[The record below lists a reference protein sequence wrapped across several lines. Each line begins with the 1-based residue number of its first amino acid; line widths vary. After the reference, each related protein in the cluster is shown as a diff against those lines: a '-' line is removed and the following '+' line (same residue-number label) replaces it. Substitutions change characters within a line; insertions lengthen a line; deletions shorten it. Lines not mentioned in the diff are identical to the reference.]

1 MLTAWLTG
9 HLRLGW
15 VIAKSPLG
23 ALNLIMK
30 LSKSTGEPGDAF
42 HSSIQPLKSLLS
54 LTQTRGMPKLL
65 LCKVPMCLFWAVVLV
80 KDKEKNLPGNQI
92 SLAQQV

>member
-23 ALNLIMK
+23 ALNLLM
-30 LSKSTGEPGDAF
+30 SKSTGEPGDAF
-42 HSSIQPLKSLLS
+42 HSSIQPLK
-54 LTQTRGMPKLL
+54 
-65 LCKVPMCLFWAVVLV
+65 
-80 KDKEKNLPGNQI
+80 
-92 SLAQQV
+92 